1 VPPRHRLDC
10 HVFKGFGLIEVAVD
24 APHLVASEIHDDRVW
39 RFDRHTAAL
48 PASPNPANYE
58 HPVTEIAELLGEY
71 AELTP
76 CLGDDLE
83 VRPDPSPPV
92 KAPALHGTS
101 QGREQLDVLGRVGRK
116 RLDIATVECV
126 NASLG
131 NVYFFLRHPPTHA
144 PRRAVR

>member
-1 VPPRHRLDC
+1 EVHPPDLWMGHRAEGVAVPAKRQQPPQHYLHVPPRHRLDC

-76 CLGDDLE
+76 CLGDDLA
-83 VRPDPSPPV
+83 VRLDTSSSV
-92 KAPALHGTS
+92 EASALHGTA

-116 RLDIATVECV
+116 RL
-126 NASLG
+126 
-131 NVYFFLRHPPTHA
+131 
-144 PRRAVR
+144 